1 MGTHMAVI
9 MNKEATVRI
18 GGMRRKTKRVST
30 HSTIDEVKL
39 AAQLKSLGVTS
50 IPAVEDAKIL
60 KTDGSMV
67 RLVGPKVS
75 VSAQSNTCVISAQ
88 SIEEIAKEKDE
99 TPADEP
105 AEEVTAEGGDK
116 DEEGNDDEETGD
128 KKAAESDPVEAS
140 DMPDKHKP
148 NKGEKKI
155 RSKLS
160 TFGLKPAQG
169 YTEMRLRTA
178 KGIVVVIKNP
188 DVLKAAG
195 SKGVTVACMGKIQMQ
210 DTSSMEAQARKL
222 MDQIKASQP
231 DKDGDDSDDED
242 CPELAEVTFDEQA
255 VELGDLSE
263 DDVKL
268 VMDQSGVSRA
278 RAITTLRQNEGDVVN
293 AVMALT

>member
-1 MGTHMAVI
+1 MGHMAVI

-30 HSTIDEVKL
+30 HSIIDEVKL
-39 AAQLKSLGVTS
+39 AAQLKTLGVTS
-50 IPAVEDAKIL
+50 IPAVEDAKML

-88 SIEEIAKEKDE
+88 SIEEIAKEKEE

-105 AEEVTAEGGDK
+105 AEEVTAEGGNK
-116 DEEGNDDEETGD
+116 DEETGD
-128 KKAAESDPVEAS
+128 KEAAESDPVEAS

-178 KGIVVVIKNP
+178 KGIVVMIKNP

-278 RAITTLRQNEGDVVN
+278 RAITTLRQNDGDVVN